1 MVGVVLVMLD
11 QVFLS
16 WHGVLV
22 LVGRIP
28 VKQRVLNFTM
38 SEWMTDDE
46 DYRQEG
52 SGDGVESEIEM
63 EFNKFIEL
71 SWVST
76 EIIMSSK

>member
-1 MVGVVLVMLD
+1 
-11 QVFLS
+11 
-16 WHGVLV
+16 
-22 LVGRIP
+22 
-28 VKQRVLNFTM
+28 
-38 SEWMTDDE
+38 MTDDE